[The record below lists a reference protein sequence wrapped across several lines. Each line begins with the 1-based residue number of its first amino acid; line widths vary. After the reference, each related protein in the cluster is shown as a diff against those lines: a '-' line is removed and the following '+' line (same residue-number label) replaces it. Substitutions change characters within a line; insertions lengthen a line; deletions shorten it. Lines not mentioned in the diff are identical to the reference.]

1 MVVTVFLRNNW
12 KKNFKKYIL
21 IKKDNGITL
30 DFPHKN
36 KLLENDKNPRF

>member
-1 MVVTVFLRNNW
+1 MVVTVFLRNNS

-30 DFPHKN
+30 DFSLQ
-36 KLLENDKNPRF
+36 KLTFGK

>member
-21 IKKDNGITL
+21 IKKIMAL
-30 DFPHKN
+30 PLIFPHKN
-36 KLLENDKNPRF
+36 ELFENDKNPRF